1 MEAKYFFV
9 FDVESVGLHGD
20 VFSYGYVVVEN
31 APQMKVVDRG
41 SLSSGRA
48 DAQGT
53 AADHEWVSA
62 NVPPCRRVT
71 SSATALRDTFW
82 AEWIHWRAQGAVMVA
97 DCPWPVEARF
107 LQACVDDEPARKAK
121 APYPLIDVA
130 SVMLAAGMDPIASY
144 DRLPSELPKHDPVAD
159 AAQSARLLL
168 AALNRIR
175 CFGRSRP
182 QPPASKPVADSE
194 PSSNLKT
201 FEEAFK
207 RWQPN
212 VSIKY
217 GF

>member
-41 SLSSGRA
+41 SLSAGRS

-71 SSATALRDTFW
+71 SSSIALRDAFW
-82 AEWIHWRAQGAVMVA
+82 ADWAYWRTQGAVMAA
-97 DCPWPVEARF
+97 DLLWPAEARF
-107 LQACVDDEPARKAK
+107 LQACIDDEPSRQAD

-168 AALNRIR
+168 AALNRTR
-175 CFGRSRP
+175 EARERP
-182 QPPASKPVADSE
+182 QPPASKPVVDSE
-194 PSSNLKT
+194 PVSKIKT

-217 GF
+217 WL

>member
-9 FDVESVGLHGD
+9 FDVEPVGLHGD

-41 SLSSGRA
+41 SLRRVIGSATSLRN
-48 DAQGT
+48 T
-53 AADHEWVSA
+53 FWVEWV
-62 NVPPCRRVT
+62 R
-71 SSATALRDTFW
+71 
-82 AEWIHWRAQGAVMVA
+82 WRAQGAVMVA

-107 LQACVDDEPARKAK
+107 LQACIDDEPTRQAE

-130 SVMLAAGMDPIASY
+130 SVLLAAGMDPIASY

-159 AAQSARLLL
+159 AMQSARLLL
-168 AALNRIR
+168 AALNRTR
-175 CFGRSRP
+175 EARERP
-182 QPPASKPVADSE
+182 QLLASKPVADSE
-194 PSSNLKT
+194 PTSKIKT

-217 GF
+217 WL

>member
-31 APQMKVVDRG
+31 ASQMKVVDHG
-41 SLSSGRA
+41 SLSAGRS

-53 AADHEWVSA
+53 SADHEWISA
-62 NVPPCRRVT
+62 NVPPCRRVIC
-71 SSATALRDTFW
+71 SATALRNTFW
-82 AEWIHWRAQGAVMVA
+82 VEWVRWRAQGAVMVA

-107 LQACVDDEPARKAK
+107 LQACIDDEPTRQAE

-130 SVMLAAGMDPIASY
+130 SVLLAAGMDPIASY

-159 AAQSARLLL
+159 AMQSARLLL
-168 AALNRIR
+168 AALNRTR
-175 CFGRSRP
+175 EARERP

-194 PSSNLKT
+194 PSWKLKT

-217 GF
+217 GL

>member
-41 SLSSGRA
+41 SLSSGRVA
-48 DAQGT
+48 AQGT
-53 AADHEWVSA
+53 SADHEWVSA

-71 SSATALRDTFW
+71 SSATALWDTFW
-82 AEWIHWRAQGAVMVA
+82 VEWVRWRAQGAVMVA

-107 LQACVDDEPARKAK
+107 LQACIDDEPTRQAE

-159 AAQSARLLL
+159 ATQSARLLL
-168 AALNRIR
+168 AALNRTR
-175 CFGRSRP
+175 EARERQ

-194 PSSNLKT
+194 PSSKLKT

-217 GF
+217 WL

>member
-20 VFSYGYVVVEN
+20 GFSCGYVVVEN
-31 APQMKVVDRG
+31 APQMKVVGRG
-41 SLSSGRA
+41 GLSPIRCNA
-48 DAQGT
+48 RGT

-62 NVPPCRRVT
+62 NVPPGSRIT
-71 SSATALRDTFW
+71 SSPRVLRDAFW
-82 AEWIHWRAQGAVMVA
+82 ASWSYWRTQGAVMVA

-107 LQACVDDEPARKAK
+107 LQACVDDEPARQAE

-130 SVMLAAGMDPIASY
+130 SVLLAAGMDPIASY

-159 AAQSARLLL
+159 AMQSARLLL
-168 AALNRIR
+168 AALNRTHKAR
-175 CFGRSRP
+175 ERQ

-194 PSSNLKT
+194 PSSKLKT

-217 GF
+217 WL

>member
-20 VFSYGYVVVEN
+20 GFSYGYVVVEN
-31 APQMKVVDRG
+31 APQMKVVDHG
-41 SLSSGRA
+41 SLSAGRSN
-48 DAQGT
+48 AQGT
-53 AADHEWVSA
+53 SADHEWIST
-62 NVPPCRRVT
+62 NVPPCRRVIC
-71 SSATALRDTFW
+71 SATALRNTFW
-82 AEWIHWRAQGAVMVA
+82 VEWVRWRAQGAVMVA

-107 LQACVDDEPARKAK
+107 LQACIDDEPTRQAE

-130 SVMLAAGMDPIASY
+130 SVLLAAGMDPIASY
-144 DRLPSELPKHDPVAD
+144 DRLPAELPKHDPVAD
-159 AAQSARLLL
+159 ATQSARLLL
-168 AALNRIR
+168 AALNRTR
-175 CFGRSRP
+175 EARERQ

-194 PSSNLKT
+194 PSSKLKT

-217 GF
+217 WL

>member
-41 SLSSGRA
+41 SLSVSRSDVRGLFSDHSWVQAHVPTCRFVA
-48 DAQGT
+48 ESSVTLRSVFWSAWLAWRRKGT
-53 AADHEWVSA
+53 VMAADLLW
-62 NVPPCRRVT
+62 P
-71 SSATALRDTFW
+71 
-82 AEWIHWRAQGAVMVA
+82 AET
-97 DCPWPVEARF
+97 RF
-107 LQACVDDEPARKAK
+107 LQACIDDEAARRAE

-130 SVMLAAGMDPIASY
+130 SVRLAAGMDPIASY

-159 AAQSARLLL
+159 AMQSARLLL
-168 AALNRIR
+168 AALNRTR
-175 CFGRSRP
+175 EARERQ

-217 GF
+217 WL

>member
-31 APQMKVVDRG
+31 APQMRVVGRG
-41 SLSSGRA
+41 GLSSIRCNA
-48 DAQGT
+48 RGT

-62 NVPPCRRVT
+62 NVPPGSRIT
-71 SSATALRDTFW
+71 SSPIVLRDAFW
-82 AEWIHWRAQGAVMVA
+82 ASWSYWRTQGAVMAA
-97 DCPWPVEARF
+97 DLLWPVEARF
-107 LQACVDDEPARKAK
+107 LQACVDDEPARQAE

-130 SVMLAAGMDPIASY
+130 SVLLAAGMDPIASY
-144 DRLPSELPKHDPVAD
+144 DRLPAELPKHDPVAD
-159 AAQSARLLL
+159 ATQSARLLL
-168 AALNRIR
+168 AALNRTHKAR
-175 CFGRSRP
+175 ERQ

-194 PSSNLKT
+194 PSSKLKT

-217 GF
+217 WL